1 MSRRLLGFIVI
12 AFAIFLGTGCQ
23 KWTVVKQA
31 EPNPFIGQTK
41 FHVAPISYEGLMVQD
56 RSEAQFKADRDADQ
70 NKNWDNDKQ
79 HVSDTFS
86 AEIKDEADGLE
97 YTDAPTEDAITVRSR
112 ITNMHGGIS
121 MGITSTAAHI
131 EMTVQ
136 LVKGSDV
143 MDEITVAA
151 DAS

>member
-1 MSRRLLGFIVI
+1 
-12 AFAIFLGTGCQ
+12 
-23 KWTVVKQA
+23 
-31 EPNPFIGQTK
+31 
-41 FHVAPISYEGLMVQD
+41 MVQD